1 MLDAPEPSGEDGDS
15 VAGQAREWKIAVEQ
29 AENVAKRAA
38 KLPAGVT
45 RSLEQ
50 SEAAGGL
57 AVAALR
63 LVRDSSV

>member
-57 AVAALR
+57 A
-63 LVRDSSV
+63 